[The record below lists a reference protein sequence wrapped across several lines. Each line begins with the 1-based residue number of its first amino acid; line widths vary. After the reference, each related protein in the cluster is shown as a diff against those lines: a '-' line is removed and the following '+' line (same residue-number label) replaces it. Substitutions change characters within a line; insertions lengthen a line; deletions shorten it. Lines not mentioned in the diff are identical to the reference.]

1 MTIDLVLVY
10 RPKKCS
16 KKSAEV
22 EVLKHTASQKM
33 RGSIPWGW
41 LVTIVILAAAVGLA
55 IVFFPKPAAKTP
67 PPAVVR
73 AKVPV
78 MAPVTAP
85 TPAPTTEQ
93 QQSAPEKALQTDGNA
108 TGSPEALTTGQEKTA
123 ENAAAQSTTATDDQT
138 RTTQMAVADRKEPP
152 QSTVAPPDP
161 SKTSSAPAPATAK
174 PMETASKTMVKSAQ
188 TDSAPITKQT
198 ETAESDQKEAAKEP
212 EPKAVEQ
219 PKPKPQGFA
228 IQVGAYRNKA
238 YAETQL
244 AEMQQ
249 RGYDAYI
256 YKVTDAQ
263 QRSFYM
269 VRFGAFATREAA
281 AEAVT
286 DFKEQEEMAAVIVRA
301 GSM

>member
-1 MTIDLVLVY
+1 M
-10 RPKKCS
+10 
-16 KKSAEV
+16 
-22 EVLKHTASQKM
+22 LKHTASQKM

-55 IVFFPKPAAKTP
+55 IFFFPKPAAKTP

-85 TPAPTTEQ
+85 TPEPTTEPQ
-93 QQSAPEKALQTDGNA
+93 QLTPEKALRTDGNA
-108 TGSPEALTTGQEKTA
+108 TGSPETLTTAQEKTA
-123 ENAAAQSTTATDDQT
+123 ESAVAQSTTATDDQT
-138 RTTQMAVADRKEPP
+138 KTAETAMAGQKEPT
-152 QSTVAPPDP
+152 QSTVTPADPP
-161 SKTSSAPAPATAK
+161 KASSPPAPVAVK
-174 PMETASKTMVKSAQ
+174 PIETASRTPAKSEQADA
-188 TDSAPITKQT
+188 DSAPSITQP
-198 ETAESDQKEAAKEP
+198 ETTGNDQKEAEKTP
-212 EPKAVEQ
+212 EPKAIEQ
-219 PKPKPQGFA
+219 PQPKPQGFA

-244 AEMQQ
+244 ADMQQ

-256 YKVTDAQ
+256 YEVADAQ

-269 VRFGAFATREAA
+269 VRFGEFTTREAA
-281 AEAVT
+281 AEAVI
-286 DFKEQEEMAAVIVRA
+286 DFKGQEEMTAVIVRA